1 METLILLAG
10 LLDPQ
15 SWLNALWVAVG
26 LGVVIFIH
34 ELGHFLAAKACGV
47 KVEKFMIGFDIGG
60 WKLSWRWGETEYGIG
75 ILPLGGYVKMLG
87 QEDNPYRIRE
97 EMERARRQSGD
108 PNAAD
113 ETPPEGAEPPSEQD
127 SPAATALDPRS
138 YLAKPV
144 PARMLI
150 ISAGVIMNVL
160 LAFVLSTWAFNLGV
174 PYPPAV
180 VGQPVPGGA
189 AWEADLRPGDE
200 IIRVNDVE
208 HPQFRDLQH
217 AVAFGDPEQGVELLI
232 RRPGRKEPFLVRIK
246 PKQVPGAPIPLLGLT
261 SASDLV
267 LADVPVIPGTP
278 AADATP
284 EFAPGDRV
292 VAINGQAVENYAD
305 LQAALVRHTDETIR
319 VEVERAADRTQ
330 QAGQRVPIKVAPN
343 RMRRVGLV
351 MALGEIVAV
360 RKNSPAAQ
368 ARARGVPDDF
378 PVGLRP
384 GDLIVEIRNQQ
395 DDQPLELD
403 PVTLPEQLRRL
414 AGQAVTVVVSRQ
426 GNQEL
431 EFPNIVLEPPR
442 WVDLSPSL
450 GSPIGAPGLGICYR
464 VVNRVVGVVPGSPA
478 ARDGSFAPGKDEI
491 TRVEIR
497 QPPQEAEQ
505 ADSRWLPAP
514 EVTIP
519 LGKENPNWPQVFLA
533 MQDSLPGARL
543 VLYVQG
549 RDEPVELEIE
559 ESSQWHYYQ
568 RGFIFRPLQ
577 YVRKASSFGESLRLG
592 LQETW
597 QQLTVVIRFLQNI
610 GRLGKQI
617 GGPITIFRQAAVH
630 AERGFVDFILFLAL
644 LSANLAVLN
653 SLPIPVLDGG
663 HFVFLLYEGIRGK
676 PVSERVY
683 ITITLLGFFF
693 ILGLIVL
700 VTAMDISRLFQ

>member
-1 METLILLAG
+1 MESVIVLAG

-34 ELGHFLAAKACGV
+34 ELGHFLAAKLCGV
-47 KVEKFMIGFDIGG
+47 KVDKFMIGFDIGG

-97 EMERARRQSGD
+97 EMERARLQQEQQEGPSQEQGG
-108 PNAAD
+108 AA
-113 ETPPEGAEPPSEQD
+113 PESSE
-127 SPAATALDPRS
+127 AASAPALDPRS

-208 HPQFRDLQH
+208 NPQFRDLQH
-217 AVAFGDPEQGVELLI
+217 AVAFGDPEQGVKLVI
-232 RRPGRKEPFLVRIK
+232 RRPGLAEPFSVIIK
-246 PKQVPGAPIPLLGLT
+246 PKRVPGAPIPLLGLT

-267 LADVPVIPGTP
+267 LADTPVVPGTP

-284 EFAPGDRV
+284 AFAPGDRLT
-292 VAINGQAVENYAD
+292 AINDRAVKNYAD

-319 VEVERAADRTQ
+319 VEVERPATRG
-330 QAGQRVPIKVAPN
+330 QAPQRLTVRVAPN

-360 RKNSPAAQ
+360 RKNSPAAL
-368 ARARGVPDDF
+368 ARAKGMPDDF

-384 GDLIVEIRNQQ
+384 GDLILEIRNQE
-395 DDQPLELD
+395 DEQPLELD

-414 AGQAVTVVVSRQ
+414 AGKPVTVVVRRQ

-431 EFPNIVLEPPR
+431 EFPNVVLEPPG

-450 GSPIGAPGLGICYR
+450 GSPLGAPGLGICYR
-464 VVNRVVGVVPGSPA
+464 VVNRIVGVVPGSPA
-478 ARDGSFAPGKDEI
+478 AKNGNFVPGKDEVTQARI
-491 TRVEIR
+491 V
-497 QPPQEAEQ
+497 QPEMSEEQ
-505 ADSRWLPAP
+505 RENPWFPPP

-533 MQDSLPGARL
+533 MQESLPGAKL
-543 VLYVQG
+543 VLEVQG
-549 RDEPVELEIE
+549 REEPVELEIE
-559 ESSQWHYYQ
+559 ESAQWYYFQ

-577 YVRKASSFGESLRLG
+577 YVRRADSFGESLRLG
-592 LQETW
+592 AQETW

-610 GRLGKQI
+610 RRLGGQI

-630 AERGFVDFILFLAL
+630 VERGFVDFILFLAL

-683 ITITLLGFFF
+683 IAITLLGFFF
-693 ILGLIVL
+693 IVGLILL